1 MYGGYPE
8 LHAKELSDNVS
19 MRNDIAD
26 KIRGGLPCIAE
37 CGGYLYLHKK
47 LETPDKKVYPMAG
60 VIDGTGYNA
69 GRLQRFGYMTLTAGR
84 NTMLADKGKSFSA
97 HEFHYWNSDC
107 KGDTYS
113 AVSYTHLDVYK
124 RQADVFS

>member
-1 MYGGYPE
+1 
-8 LHAKELSDNVS
+8 
-19 MRNDIAD
+19 
-26 KIRGGLPCIAE
+26 
-37 CGGYLYLHKK
+37 
-47 LETPDKKVYPMAG
+47 MAG

-113 AVSYTHLDVYK
+113 VAKASDGSVEIEGYGSDTLYAGFPHIYFQETKKQPEDSLRH
-124 RQADVFS
+124 ADATDIN